1 MNARHVTL
9 AGVFVAFLLV
19 PPALARQAEENPPM
33 EGFNLE
39 ASDAKAIEIA
49 DAVMQSMGGRQN
61 WDQARYL
68 SWSFGNDD
76 QVWDKWTGQ
85 FRYQRDSL
93 VVLMNV
99 QSKEG
104 RAWEDG
110 QEVTDSAALEE
121 HLTRAYRGWV
131 NSSYWLLMPYK
142 LKDSGVTLL
151 YQGEGTME
159 DGRAAEILQLTFE
172 NVGLTPQNKYHV
184 YVDKETMMVGQ
195 WSYYRDASDT
205 EPQFTRPWRNWQK
218 YGNVMLSNHR
228 GEGQGGNPFI
238 LPNVGVYDTVPASV
252 FEDPARLDLATL
264 ADQ

>member
-1 MNARHVTL
+1 
-9 AGVFVAFLLV
+9 
-19 PPALARQAEENPPM
+19 
-33 EGFNLE
+33 
-39 ASDAKAIEIA
+39 
-49 DAVMQSMGGRQN
+49 
-61 WDQARYL
+61 
-68 SWSFGNDD
+68 
-76 QVWDKWTGQ
+76 
-85 FRYQRDSL
+85 
-93 VVLMNV
+93 MNV

-110 QEVTDSAALEE
+110 QEITDSAALEE

-172 NVGLTPQNKYHV
+172 NVVLTPQNKYHV

-195 WSYYRDASDT
+195 WSYYKDASDT
-205 EPQFTRPWRNWQK
+205 EPQFTRPWRNWQH
-218 YGNVMLSNHR
+218 YGKVMLSNDR
-228 GEGQGGNPFI
+228 GEGRGGSPFI